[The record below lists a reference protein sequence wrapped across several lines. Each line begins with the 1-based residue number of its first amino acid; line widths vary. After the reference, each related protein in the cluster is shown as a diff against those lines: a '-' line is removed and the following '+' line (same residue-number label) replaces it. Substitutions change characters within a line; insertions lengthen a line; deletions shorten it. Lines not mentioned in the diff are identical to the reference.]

1 MKAEFVLVDGY
12 PMLFSEDRNVVKIAK
27 EKGLYTYDTRNGGE
41 LGRILTI
48 EKNPVTADWDGTL
61 ISFEDWID
69 FRDRDFID
77 TFEDDWMYPDFR
89 VGEDMEIDDYIRN
102 YRILKFLIWGD
113 D

>member
-1 MKAEFVLVDGY
+1 MKAEFVLVGEY

-27 EKGLYTYDTRNGGE
+27 EKGLYTYDTRGGGE

-48 EKNPVTADWDGTL
+48 EKNPVTVDWEGTL
-61 ISFEDWID
+61 ISFEDWIIFGD
-69 FRDRDFID
+69 SDFIG
-77 TFEDDWMYPDFR
+77 TFEDEWMYPDFR